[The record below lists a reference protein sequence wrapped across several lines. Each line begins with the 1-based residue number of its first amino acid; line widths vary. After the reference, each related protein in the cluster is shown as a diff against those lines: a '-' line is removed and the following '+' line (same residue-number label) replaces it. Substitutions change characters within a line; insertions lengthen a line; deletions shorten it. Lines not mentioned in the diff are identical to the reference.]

1 MTHISKTCI
10 NFKKVFNELTDLPF
24 TSSTKYLWFGSKVK
38 YVTNLLTFL
47 YINIYHQVVYNCVLI
62 VCYLLKYHEVNKL
75 IDFHTMY
82 HIISSKL
89 PSDRL

>member
-24 TSSTKYLWFGSKVK
+24 TSSTTYLWFGSKVK
-38 YVTNLLTFL
+38 YVTNLLTFV
-47 YINIYHQVVYNCVLI
+47 YINIYHQ
-62 VCYLLKYHEVNKL
+62 VNKL